1 MINLTDEEKNKVV
14 SSILTNVDNV
24 NVVIQTPN
32 YVRKYSE
39 INYELEIP
47 DENSI
52 KTYLITN
59 RERFRK
65 ILLVDWLNDYFT
77 TSQVE
82 DITNTLSLIRQK
94 ISELFTN

>member
-1 MINLTDEEKNKVV
+1 MNNLTNQEKNKIVDD
-14 SSILTNVDNV
+14 ILKTVDNIHI
-24 NVVIQTPN
+24 VIESPN
-32 YVRKYSE
+32 YVRKYGD

-47 DENSI
+47 DNTQL
-52 KTYLITN
+52 KFFLIGS

-77 TSQVE
+77 PSQIQ
-82 DITNTLSLIRQK
+82 DITNTLSIVRQK